1 MAVQGLCLQVSS
13 YEPLVPFRGHHKFRI
28 GAAHLIPLRRLDV
41 LSLLPLLPLREYNVQ
56 RSAPVLGRS
65 RVGRGRDLAEFLFG
79 VETLLLP
86 RTAALRTLNTF
97 LREKT
102 GTRRDADASSR
113 DRAPISHRHRSGLA
127 ISGSAGALS

>member
-1 MAVQGLCLQVSS
+1 M
-13 YEPLVPFRGHHKFRI
+13 FRGVRPSS
-28 GAAHLIPLRRLDV
+28 GAAG
-41 LSLLPLLPLREYNVQ
+41 
-56 RSAPVLGRS
+56 LGA
-65 RVGRGRDLAEFLFG
+65 GDLAEFLCG

-86 RTAALRTLNTF
+86 RTEALRTLNTF

-102 GTRRDADASSR
+102 HTRRDADASSR